1 MRLPAGQERRHP
13 FPRCDIFSTWPPVWS
28 EEEVPMDNV
37 KGTVQ
42 AAMSALVL
50 SSMLILNAPLVAG
63 AQSQEV
69 IVTNPPT
76 QPIPVMTG
84 AVEPF
89 QRLRLA
95 NFAGSSSVTLNFL
108 SPGGTNMLVVEH
120 TNFGLRRGKSDVER
134 EMFCHPGVAN
144 DRQLHCDC
152 YGSVGPQPMTALRVE
167 VGVAVTAR
175 AHHAS

>member
-76 QPIPVMTG
+76 QPIPVLTG
-84 AVEPF
+84 ADF
-89 QRLRLA
+89 
-95 NFAGSSSVTLNFL
+95 GSSRQI
-108 SPGGTNMLVVEH
+108 
-120 TNFGLRRGKSDVER
+120 RRS
-134 EMFCHPGVAN
+134 
-144 DRQLHCDC
+144 
-152 YGSVGPQPMTALRVE
+152 T
-167 VGVAVTAR
+167 
-175 AHHAS
+175 